1 MNRWTLTVAGLALSA
16 GLLLCI
22 SVLNVY
28 AQQGA
33 SQPYPNY
40 SPGQPA
46 SQPGNPFLPAAG
58 TQGGY
63 VPANS
68 VGQTAQD
75 GPALNAD
82 IAVKPSDGEWMICL
96 IVYRGPKAHEMARQ
110 FVSVL
115 RSKEYGLWAFV
126 YDYSAEARKTQQ
138 AIRQEKIATIQKYYV
153 LQGLKPPET
162 TKIRMPKIDV
172 QDEVAVL
179 AGGYKDQET
188 ARKALKV
195 MKEQL
200 PIPDKNKVA
209 LEKYAAWDAV
219 GPNKQD
225 VEVNPFKRAFLARN
239 PSLPKQMSTGPEWDI
254 GVLRSLN
261 ADESYSLLR
270 CPKKLTLMVREF
282 RLPVFVE
289 SAGTAN
295 SPLKNNLSPSLTVDK
310 DISLHN
316 AHTLAGWLRQEAK
329 LEAYALHDRT
339 SSFVTIGAFD
349 SLDDPKLHETQ
360 QRIASLHQA
369 FVQKA
374 AQTPGFEQIQIL
386 PIGVPMKVPH

>member
-22 SVLNVY
+22 SVLNVN
-28 AQQGA
+28 AQQGT
-33 SQPYPNY
+33 SQPYPNNPF
-40 SPGQPA
+40 SQPA
-46 SQPGNPFLPAAG
+46 SQPGNPFLAPAG

-63 VPANS
+63 VPAGS
-68 VGQTAQD
+68 VVQTTQD
-75 GPALNAD
+75 GPAPNAD

-115 RSKEYGLWAFV
+115 RSKEYGLWGFV
-126 YDYSAEARKTQQ
+126 YDYSVEARKTQQ
-138 AIRQEKIATIQKYYV
+138 AIRQEKIANVQKYYV

-162 TKIRMPKIDV
+162 AKIRMPKIDV

-179 AGGYKDQET
+179 VGGYKDQET
-188 ARKALKV
+188 ARSALKE
-195 MKEQL
+195 MKEKM
-200 PIPDKNKVA
+200 PMPDKNKVA

-225 VEVNPFKRAFLARN
+225 AEANPFKRAFLARN
-239 PSLPKQMSTGPEWDI
+239 PSLPKQTNTGPEWDI

-261 ADESYSLLR
+261 ADESYSLLK
-270 CPKKLTLMVREF
+270 CQKKMTLMVREF
-282 RLPVFVE
+282 HLPVFVPGVA
-289 SAGTAN
+289 S
-295 SPLKNNLSPSLTVDK
+295 SPQKDNLSPSLTVDK

-316 AHTLAGWLRQEAK
+316 AHNLAGFLRQEAK
-329 LEAYALHDRT
+329 LEAYALHDRK
-339 SSFVTIGAFD
+339 SSYVTVGAFD

-369 FVQKA
+369 FAQKA
-374 AQTPGFEQIQIL
+374 AQTPGFEQVQIL